1 MTHTNTLKSCPGDFS
16 SVCLTTKTTWLG
28 KYHVLKVISYNIRNT
43 LKPLIFLYIS
53 VVPVPLNLKGENTI
67 YISLCIYY
75 SQEGRRSRFLSVS
88 SSDASSDIPVNFS
101 WLQLTSKVCRLLL
114 TFCNCRLTVT
124 LHFDNISLQSHGTI
138 NTHINQHSRLQ
149 DFLRQDSLMSSCDMG
164 WSWL

>member
-28 KYHVLKVISYNIRNT
+28 KYHVLKIISYNIRNT

-67 YISLCIYY
+67 YISLCTVFTIH
-75 SQEGRRSRFLSVS
+75 RRGGGHVFCPSVHQTL
-88 SSDASSDIPVNFS
+88 PVTF
-101 WLQLTSKVCRLLL
+101 QLTSKVCRLLL

-149 DFLRQDSLMSSCDMG
+149 DFLRRDSLMSSRDMG
-164 WSWL
+164 